1 MAKSKAPLT
10 VEQAEMKMM
19 KKEKAKANWNSFLAI
34 VLAIALTVG
43 VVAVGKSTAEKR
55 LEAEPDSS
63 VSGNVDNSTNS
74 GNSDSSND
82 YLIDEETGE
91 VVVDENGDPVLNP
104 DSSTGGDENSEENK
118 APDRELPANPAE
130 WTKAEVVNFYKK
142 AAQNSKSAKS
152 VQKMT
157 MDNGM
162 TVKLNNKALEFLIG
176 LAEPVIQA
184 ALKANSTEFDGITG
198 GYDNLVPSDAQSA
211 RAYKDGKYTVVEMLM
226 VEQVDDAYGD
236 TFSGTVGHAISVV
249 GNIAVV
255 ADQFPQFNI
264 NFKDAYGALTYKNP
278 RVKVRINEKGVIEK
292 GTWSYVVDVDVK
304 NLQIE
309 NVVVEHGATE
319 INYVITTGG
328 GF

>member
-1 MAKSKAPLT
+1 MAKAPLT
-10 VEQAEMKMM
+10 PEQAEVKIM
-19 KKEKAKANWNSFLAI
+19 KKEKAKANWNSFIAI
-34 VLAIALTVG
+34 VLAVALTVC
-43 VVAVGKSTAEKR
+43 VVAVGKSSAEKR
-55 LEAEPDSS
+55 LNVSPDSS
-63 VSGNVDNSTNS
+63 ASSENVDNSTS
-74 GNSDSSND
+74 IGNGSSSND

-91 VVVDENGDPVLNP
+91 IIVDENGEPVTNP
-104 DSSTGGDENSEENK
+104 NASTGGDENSEENK
-118 APDRELPANPAE
+118 LPDRELPENPAE

-142 AAQNSKSAKS
+142 AAQNSTSAKS

-162 TVKLNNKALEFLIG
+162 TVELSNKALEFLIG

-211 RAYKDGKYTVVEMLM
+211 KAYKDGKYTVVEMLM

-278 RVKVRINEKGVIEK
+278 RVKVRINEKGIIEK
-292 GTWSYVVDVDVK
+292 GTWSYVVDVEIK

-309 NVVVEHGATE
+309 KVVVERGATE